1 MENERVIELDQ
12 YEFNTVITLINE
24 KRNDLIREKK
34 NPEYIT
40 EILTKVI
47 KAPTKKKCRLKFK
60 REREMCER

>member
-1 MENERVIELDQ
+1 MGNERVIELDQ

-24 KRNDLIREKK
+24 KRNNLIREKK

-47 KAPTKKKCRLKFK
+47 KAPTKKQSRLKFK
-60 REREMCER
+60 REREKCER

>member
-1 MENERVIELDQ
+1 MGNERVVELDQ

-24 KRNDLIREKK
+24 KRNNMIKEKQ

-47 KAPTKKKCRLKFK
+47 KAPTKKKCKFNFK
-60 REREMCER
+60 KEREMCER

>member
-1 MENERVIELDQ
+1 MGKERVVELDQ

-24 KRNDLIREKK
+24 KRNDMIREKQ

-47 KAPTKKKCRLKFK
+47 KATTKKKCRLNFK

>member
-1 MENERVIELDQ
+1 MGNERVIELDQ

-60 REREMCER
+60 RERKMCER

>member
-1 MENERVIELDQ
+1 MGNERVIELDQ

-60 REREMCER
+60 REMCER

>member
-1 MENERVIELDQ
+1 MGNERVVELDQ

-24 KRNDLIREKK
+24 KRNNMIKEKQ

-47 KAPTKKKCRLKFK
+47 KAPTKKKCEFKFK
-60 REREMCER
+60 KEREMCER

>member
-1 MENERVIELDQ
+1 MGNERVVELDQ

-24 KRNDLIREKK
+24 KRNNMIKEKQ

-47 KAPTKKKCRLKFK
+47 KDRKSVV
-60 REREMCER
+60 

>member
-1 MENERVIELDQ
+1 MGNERVIELDQ

>member
-1 MENERVIELDQ
+1 MGKERVVELDQ

-24 KRNDLIREKK
+24 KRNDMIREKQ

-47 KAPTKKKCRLKFK
+47 KAPTKKKGLLKFK
-60 REREMCER
+60 REREKCER

>member
-1 MENERVIELDQ
+1 MENERVVELDQ

-24 KRNDLIREKK
+24 KRNNMIKEKQ

-47 KAPTKKKCRLKFK
+47 KAPTKKKSKFK
-60 REREMCER
+60 LRKEREKCER

>member
-1 MENERVIELDQ
+1 MGNERVIELDQ

-34 NPEYIT
+34 NQEYIT